1 MRMLKTSA
9 LILAMLGLAAC
20 SSTPEEGT
28 ATTGAGTGTGSS
40 TSGLSGSDYD
50 ESKLYAGKPS
60 QINSTVYFDYDSYVV
75 SQQYRP
81 VITENATFIGAN
93 GQRQVT
99 IEGYTDER
107 GSAEYNIALGE
118 KRAMAVR
125 DALILQGVNSAQVS
139 IVSYG
144 EEKPSCSSADETC
157 YSQERRAEMVY
168 GKR

>member
-20 SSTPEEGT
+20 SETPEVGS
-28 ATTGAGTGTGSS
+28 GAGTGIGAGAG
-40 TSGLSGSDYD
+40 TSGLGGSEYD

-81 VITENATFIGAN
+81 VISENATFLGAN
-93 GQRQVT
+93 AQRQVA
-99 IEGYTDER
+99 IEGYTDTR

-125 DALILQGVNSAQVS
+125 DALILQGSNSAQIS

-144 EEKPSCSSADETC
+144 EEKPSCSDASESC
-157 YSQERRAEMVY
+157 YGQERRAEMVY

>member
-1 MRMLKTSA
+1 MRILPASA
-9 LILAMLGLAAC
+9 LLIAMLGLAAC

-28 ATTGAGTGTGSS
+28 GTGAAGTGAG

-81 VITENATFIGAN
+81 IITENASFLSAN
-93 GQRQVT
+93 SQRQVA
-99 IEGYTDER
+99 IEGYTDAR

-125 DALILQGVNSAQVS
+125 DALILQGVNSAQIS

-144 EEKPSCSSADETC
+144 EEKPSCTSADESC

>member
-1 MRMLKTSA
+1 MHILKTSA
-9 LILAMLGLAAC
+9 LILAILGLAAC
-20 SSTPEEGT
+20 SETPEVGSG
-28 ATTGAGTGTGSS
+28 AGAGTGAGT
-40 TSGLSGSDYD
+40 SGLDGSAYD

-75 SQQYRP
+75 APRYSN
-81 VITENATFIGAN
+81 IISENATFIGAN
-93 GQRQVT
+93 AQRQVP
-99 IEGYTDER
+99 IEGNTDSR

-125 DALILQGVNSAQVS
+125 DALILQGVNTSQVS

-144 EEKPSCSSADETC
+144 EEKLTCDGNDESCHG
-157 YSQERRAEMVY
+157 QNRRAEIVY

>member
-20 SSTPEEGT
+20 SETPEVGSG
-28 ATTGAGTGTGSS
+28 AGAGAGTGAGT
-40 TSGLSGSDYD
+40 SGLGGSEYD

-81 VITENATFIGAN
+81 VISENATFLGAN
-93 GQRQVT
+93 AQRQVA
-99 IEGYTDER
+99 IEGYTDAR

-125 DALILQGVNSAQVS
+125 DALILQGANSAQIS

-144 EEKPSCSSADETC
+144 EEKPSCNDASENC
-157 YSQERRAEMVY
+157 YAQERRAEMAY
-168 GKR
+168 GRR

>member
-20 SSTPEEGT
+20 SSTPEEGS
-28 ATTGAGTGTGSS
+28 ATGAGTGAGTTGLTGSE
-40 TSGLSGSDYD
+40 YD

-75 SQQYRP
+75 SKQYQP
-81 VITENATFIGAN
+81 IISENASFISAN
-93 GQRQVT
+93 AQRQVT
-99 IEGYTDER
+99 IEGFTDPR

-125 DALILQGVNSAQVS
+125 DALILQGVNSAQIS

-144 EEKPSCSSADETC
+144 EEKPSCNEAAESC

>member
-1 MRMLKTSA
+1 M
-9 LILAMLGLAAC
+9 
-20 SSTPEEGT
+20 
-28 ATTGAGTGTGSS
+28 
-40 TSGLSGSDYD
+40 SGSGYD

-81 VITENATFIGAN
+81 VISENAAFLSAN
-93 GQRQVT
+93 AQRQVT
-99 IEGYTDER
+99 IEGFTDPR

-125 DALILQGVNSAQVS
+125 DALILQGANSAQIS

-144 EEKPSCSSADETC
+144 EEKPSCSSADESC

-168 GKR
+168 GNR

>member
-1 MRMLKTSA
+1 M
-9 LILAMLGLAAC
+9 G
-20 SSTPEEGT
+20 
-28 ATTGAGTGTGSS
+28 
-40 TSGLSGSDYD
+40 GSDYD

-60 QINSTVYFDYDSYVV
+60 QINSTVYFDYDSYIV

-81 VITENATFIGAN
+81 IISENATFLGAN
-93 GQRQVT
+93 AQRQVT
-99 IEGYTDER
+99 IEGFTDPR

-125 DALILQGVNSAQVS
+125 DALILQGANSAQIS

-144 EEKPSCSSADETC
+144 EEKPSCNDASESC

-168 GKR
+168 GRR

>member
-1 MRMLKTSA
+1 MRLLPASA
-9 LILAMLGLAAC
+9 LILTVLGLAAC
-20 SSTPEEGT
+20 SSTPEEGST
-28 ATTGAGTGTGSS
+28 AGAGAGAGTSGMNGS
-40 TSGLSGSDYD
+40 GYD

-81 VITENATFIGAN
+81 VVSENATFLNAN
-93 GQRQVT
+93 TQRQVT
-99 IEGYTDER
+99 IEGFTDPR

-125 DALILQGVNSAQVS
+125 DALILQGVNSAQIS

-144 EEKPSCSSADETC
+144 EEKPSCTSADESC
-157 YSQERRAEMVY
+157 YGQERRAEMVY
-168 GKR
+168 GAR

>member
-20 SSTPEEGT
+20 SETPEVGS
-28 ATTGAGTGTGSS
+28 GAGAGAGAGAG

-81 VITENATFIGAN
+81 VISENATFLGAN
-93 GQRQVT
+93 AQRQVT
-99 IEGYTDER
+99 IEGFTDPR

-125 DALILQGVNSAQVS
+125 DALILQGANSAQIS

-144 EEKPSCSSADETC
+144 EEKPSCNDASESC
-157 YSQERRAEMVY
+157 YSQERRGEMVY
-168 GKR
+168 GRR